1 MTQQIPA
8 DTGPQSSALSAVH
21 EPNDSTQVHIA
32 IGKCIKAHRLQRGW
46 NLGDLA
52 DKIKMDRGN
61 LSRVENGH
69 AGLTT
74 ERIQSLAKAFNIPI
88 PQLFENPFGPD
99 WNGKPPPPARIPKSA
114 AAPESSKPRP
124 IKSYQSLRDVPEA
137 SVVLVDSIRSL
148 PNAAEGESNWK
159 ADSGIPIR
167 LPGLFMREL
176 RCAPADLLALTV
188 SNDAMVPLL
197 YQHDIVIIDISD
209 QLPPG
214 TGGVFAVAFP
224 GQPVELRKLFSKID
238 GGLTVRCYNPHYPAT
253 ELTPT
258 ERKQLQII
266 GRVISAFGN
275 SGF

>member
-8 DTGPQSSALSAVH
+8 DTDPQSSALSSVH

-32 IGKCIKAHRLQRGW
+32 IGKYIKAHRLQRGW

-61 LSRVENGH
+61 LSRVENGR

-74 ERIQSLAKAFNIPI
+74 ERIQSLAKAFNITI

-124 IKSYQSLRDVPEA
+124 VKSYQSLRDMPEGA
-137 SVVLVDSIRSL
+137 IVLIDSIKSL
-148 PNAAEGESNWK
+148 PNAAEGEPNWK
-159 ADSGIPIR
+159 VDGAIPIR
-167 LPGLFMREL
+167 VSGLLLREL
-176 RCAPADLLALTV
+176 RCAPADLLALAV
-188 SNDAMVPLL
+188 SNDAMFPRL
-197 YQHDIVIIDISD
+197 VIIDISD
-209 QLPPG
+209 QLPPS
-214 TGGVFAVAFP
+214 TGGVFAVTLP
-224 GQPVELRKLFSKID
+224 GQPVELRRLSSKID
-238 GGLTVRCYNPHYPAT
+238 GGLTVSCDNKNYPAI
-253 ELTPT
+253 ELAPA
-258 ERKQLQII
+258 ERKHLQII
-266 GRVISAFGN
+266 GRVKVMFGF